1 MILYFLIDEK
11 KKWILDCET
20 VCDKI
25 FFENTDAKMLVL
37 KKCIGKGAFRE
48 CYEHPDDKSK
58 CVKIFLKKEDR
69 SVFQRE
75 FKNYSLLKDQ
85 LKDYIIPCEK
95 ELVETDK
102 GMGMVC
108 DLVRDDDGSAS
119 KMIWKYQMDD
129 EIKQELDKFTSV
141 LLSRNLFFYDFN
153 ENNFIIQIKDG
164 KKKLKF
170 IDLKSYRRNKSWT
183 FLKLENVF
191 DFLARIIMKRRL
203 KRLYRDFHLEGK

>member
-25 FFENTDAKMLVL
+25 SFENADAEMLVL

-48 CYEHPDDKSK
+48 CYEHPVDKNK
-58 CVKIFLKKEDR
+58 CIKIFIKNEDT

-75 FKNYSLLKDQ
+75 YKNYSALKDQ

-102 GMGMVC
+102 GLGMVC

-129 EIKQELDKFTSV
+129 EIKQELDKFVSI

-153 ENNFIIQIKDG
+153 GNNFIIQIKDG

-203 KRLYRDFHLEGK
+203 KRLYRDFHLEEK